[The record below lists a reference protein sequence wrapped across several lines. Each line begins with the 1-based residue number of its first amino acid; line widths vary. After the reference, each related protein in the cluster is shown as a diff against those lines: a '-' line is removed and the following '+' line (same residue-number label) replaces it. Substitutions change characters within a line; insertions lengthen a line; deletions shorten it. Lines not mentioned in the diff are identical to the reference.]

1 MQQNLMVAELKAQ
14 LKQTCTII
22 SNFVFKNLNQI
33 KTLQFNFLFSFSTF
47 FMYENNLEGVEE
59 TGKKTINQRLILS
72 LKKKQSLVSPV
83 TIKIISY
90 KAQQSEIL
98 VEKIRSQISLF
109 SSLKSRNSTKTH
121 GSRA

>member
-22 SNFVFKNLNQI
+22 SNFVFKNVNQI

-47 FMYENNLEGVEE
+47 FMYENNLEGVKE

-72 LKKKQSLVSPV
+72 LKKKQSLVSSV
-83 TIKIISY
+83 TIKSISY

-98 VEKIRSQISLF
+98 VEIIRSQISLF

>member
-14 LKQTCTII
+14 LNQTCTII
-22 SNFVFKNLNQI
+22 SNFVFKNVNQI

-47 FMYENNLEGVEE
+47 FMYENNLEGAEE
-59 TGKKTINQRLILS
+59 TGKKTINQGLILS
-72 LKKKQSLVSPV
+72 LKKQSLVSPV